1 MLSLKTLN
9 TNQSTI
15 SKINTYLKNSVTDSA
30 PLAVFRIFF
39 GILMFISIVRFWL
52 NGWIKTLYIDPKFH
66 FNYYGFSWITDF
78 EEYTYI
84 LFFICGLSSL
94 LISLGYKY
102 RISIIIFFLSFTYIE
117 LIDKTTYLNHYY
129 FVSSISF
136 LMCFLPLNCYYSL
149 DSYFSNKS
157 YKKVRKWTI
166 DSMKLM
172 LCIVYFYAGIAK
184 VNSEWLLKAMP
195 LSIWLPSKYDLPII
209 GQNIMQEQWVHYFMS
224 WGGMFYDLLIPFLL
238 IYKRTRLFAFVLVV
252 LFHAF
257 TKILFPIGMFPY
269 IMIVASLIFFDPKT
283 HQNIL
288 NKITILINYITV
300 LFLFKLRKRVILINT
315 PIKRN
320 KLNLNIIAIFFALQV
335 LLPLRYSLYPGELFW
350 NEEGYRFS
358 WRVMLIEKRGYSN
371 FRIVD
376 SISKKYFYVQ
386 NDDFLT
392 SYQEKQMSFQ
402 PDFILEYAHY
412 LGDHFKSQGHENL
425 QVFVDSHVALNGR
438 SSTRFVNPE
447 VDLYSQKESF
457 QHKTWVIP
465 FKDEIKGF

>member
-172 LCIVYFYAGIAK
+172 LCIVYF
-184 VNSEWLLKAMP
+184 LC
-195 LSIWLPSKYDLPII
+195 
-209 GQNIMQEQWVHYFMS
+209 
-224 WGGMFYDLLIPFLL
+224 
-238 IYKRTRLFAFVLVV
+238 
-252 LFHAF
+252 
-257 TKILFPIGMFPY
+257 
-269 IMIVASLIFFDPKT
+269 
-283 HQNIL
+283 
-288 NKITILINYITV
+288 
-300 LFLFKLRKRVILINT
+300 
-315 PIKRN
+315 RN
-320 KLNLNIIAIFFALQV
+320 C
-335 LLPLRYSLYPGELFW
+335 
-350 NEEGYRFS
+350 
-358 WRVMLIEKRGYSN
+358 
-371 FRIVD
+371 
-376 SISKKYFYVQ
+376 
-386 NDDFLT
+386 
-392 SYQEKQMSFQ
+392 
-402 PDFILEYAHY
+402 
-412 LGDHFKSQGHENL
+412 
-425 QVFVDSHVALNGR
+425 
-438 SSTRFVNPE
+438 
-447 VDLYSQKESF
+447 
-457 QHKTWVIP
+457 
-465 FKDEIKGF
+465 

>member
-320 KLNLNIIAIFFALQV
+320 KLNLNIVAIFFALQV

-371 FRIVD
+371 FKILD

-438 SSTRFVNPE
+438 SSTRFINPE

>member
-1 MLSLKTLN
+1 MLSLKTHN

-15 SKINTYLKNSVTDSA
+15 SKINTYLKTSVTDSA

-252 LFHAF
+252 FFHAF

-320 KLNLNIIAIFFALQV
+320 KLNLNIVAIFFALQV

-457 QHKTWVIP
+457 KHKTWVIP

>member
-252 LFHAF
+252 FFHAF

-320 KLNLNIIAIFFALQV
+320 KLNLNIVAIFFALQV

-457 QHKTWVIP
+457 KHKTWIIP

>member
-1 MLSLKTLN
+1 MLSLKTLD

-30 PLAVFRIFF
+30 PLAVFRIIF

-52 NGWIKTLYIDPKFH
+52 NGWIETLYVDPKFH
-66 FNYYGFSWITDF
+66 FTYYGFSWITDF

-157 YKKVRKWTI
+157 YKKVQKWTI

-184 VNSEWLLKAMP
+184 VNSEWLLEAMP

-252 LFHAF
+252 FFHAF

-288 NKITILINYITV
+288 NKITIIINYITV

-320 KLNLNIIAIFFALQV
+320 KLNLNIVAIFFALQV

-371 FRIVD
+371 FKIVD

-447 VDLYSQKESF
+447 IDLYSQKESF
-457 QHKTWVIP
+457 KHKTWVIP

>member
-15 SKINTYLKNSVTDSA
+15 SKINTYLKTSVTDSA

-39 GILMFISIVRFWL
+39 GVLMFISIVRFWL

-157 YKKVRKWTI
+157 YKKVQKWTI
-166 DSMKLM
+166 DSLKFM

-209 GQNIMQEQWVHYFMS
+209 GQNVMQEQWVHYFMS

-320 KLNLNIIAIFFALQV
+320 KLNLNIVAIFFALQV

-438 SSTRFVNPE
+438 SSTRFINPE